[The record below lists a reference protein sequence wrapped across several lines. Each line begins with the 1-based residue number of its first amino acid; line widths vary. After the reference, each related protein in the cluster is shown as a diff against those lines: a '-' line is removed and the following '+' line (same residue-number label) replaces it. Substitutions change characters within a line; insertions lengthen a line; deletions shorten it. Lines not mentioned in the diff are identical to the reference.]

1 MPARKSG
8 SMKTLSEKSEKAIRR
23 RTALFLRV
31 PKEKIEVLKLEIVPG
46 KPVVLIKIHEG
57 GRT

>member
-1 MPARKSG
+1 
-8 SMKTLSEKSEKAIRR
+8 MKKLSEKSEKAIRR
-23 RTALFLRV
+23 RAALFLRV